1 MRKLESKAQERETQD
16 LRLKPE
22 IPDRSQKTKDQV
34 QRPKTQNVNPRYNFP
49 VKISVAIITLNEER
63 NIADAIG
70 SVDWADEIVVVDS
83 GSEDRTCEIAKSLG
97 ARVIVNPWPGFSD
110 QKQFATDA
118 ASNDWILSLD
128 ADERVSSELR
138 RELLAI
144 AAQDSPVAGYRIPRL
159 SYYMGR
165 PIRHGG
171 WYPDLQLRFF
181 DRRLARWNGAVI
193 HESVKLNNGAE
204 PGRLKGEL
212 VHYSVRDAAEHQRMI
227 AERYAPLGAIKM
239 FEEGKRTSPVKAM
252 ISSWL
257 AFVRAYLFR
266 LGFLD
271 GFPGYC
277 IAYFAAHHVM
287 MKHLHLIELQN
298 QRRDGDL

>member
-1 MRKLESKAQERETQD
+1 M
-16 LRLKPE
+16 
-22 IPDRSQKTKDQV
+22 
-34 QRPKTQNVNPRYNFP
+34 
-49 VKISVAIITLNEER
+49 KISAVIITLNEER

-83 GSEDRTCEIAKSLG
+83 GSEDRTREIAESLG

-128 ADERVSSELR
+128 ADERVSAELR
-138 RELLAI
+138 EELNALANRN
-144 AAQDSPVAGYRIPRL
+144 SHSAGYKIPRL

-165 PIRHGG
+165 AIRHGG

-181 DRRLARWNGAVI
+181 DRRRGRWNGAVI
-193 HESVKLNNGAE
+193 HESVKLDDGAE
-204 PGRLKGEL
+204 AGRLRGEL
-212 VHYSVRDAAEHQRMI
+212 VHYTVRDTAEHQRMI
-227 AERYAPLGAIKM
+227 AERYAPLGARKM
-239 FEEGKRTSPVKAM
+239 YLEGKRTSPGRAVFSA
-252 ISSWL
+252 WF
-257 AFVRAYLFR
+257 AFVRTYFLR

-271 GFPGYC
+271 GFPGFC
-277 IAYFAAHHVM
+277 IAYFSAHHAF

-298 QRRDGDL
+298 EGKAADV